1 MAKNNVNGPIATYMF
16 VNIYSILQS
25 RDIKISP

>member
-1 MAKNNVNGPIATYMF
+1 MAKNNVNGSIITYMF
-16 VNIYSILQS
+16 VNIYSILQL